1 MTLDEVPE
9 ENSAPT
15 LPTKQVPR
23 LPAHEAATKE
33 LYTHEVLALLSCFL
47 FPLLGAYLLHTI
59 RSQLSRPSE
68 GLVSDYNLTIFLLA
82 SELRPMAHL
91 VKLIRSR
98 TLHLQ
103 RVVASN
109 PYNNSEEKPTA
120 TNELLRRIEDLE
132 ARSSIAEP
140 VSNGANEPTL
150 TGKQSAVLTTEIRR
164 NLQPDL
170 DALNRAVRRYE
181 KRATLQTF
189 QTESR
194 LLDLEARLNDAISLA
209 AAAANNGR
217 RQRGFTGVIVEWVA
231 TAIVLPVHTLTTIA
245 SLPLKT
251 TLALISYG
259 KLLIAGSDKPE
270 KRRPL
275 NMKHT
280 SHSRIIGDRVQNRT
294 GKR

>member
-1 MTLDEVPE
+1 MKPLR
-9 ENSAPT
+9 
-15 LPTKQVPR
+15 R
-23 LPAHEAATKE
+23 LPAHEAATNE

-82 SELRPMAHL
+82 SELRPMSHL

-109 PYNNSEEKPTA
+109 PYDNSEEKPAA
-120 TNELLRRIEDLE
+120 TTELLRRVADLE
-132 ARSSIAEP
+132 ARNSIADP
-140 VSNGANEPTL
+140 VENGALEPNL

-209 AAAANNGR
+209 AAAANNGQ
-217 RQRGFTGVIVEWVA
+217 RQRGFTGVIVEWIA
-231 TAIVLPVHTLTTIA
+231 TAIVLPVHAFSTIA
-245 SLPLKT
+245 SLPYKT
-251 TLALISYG
+251 IVALISYG
-259 KLLIAGSDKPE
+259 KTSIAGSDRPE
-270 KRRPL
+270 KRRST
-275 NMKHT
+275 NAKHA
-280 SHSRIIGDRVQNRT
+280 SHGRMNDRVQNRV